1 MTLKLNLAKKNER
14 ILRKTN
20 RKADFNKFVASG
32 YTDLDIFRRVCKNDE
47 NLMIY
52 CCLKDSEL
60 REIVEKIKTIP
71 TSDEQMAY
79 LKRYQPY
86 MNENLERYNRC
97 CEFLAGHLKGFIEYS
112 AFRSANA
119 NGSYEDFTS
128 EFWLKYVK
136 VCDFYKERWFHQ
148 ETLGKKTK
156 VKYKKLLY
164 KEFLYVLRSSI
175 SSERKHLAFKA
186 TQDMN
191 ASVFKASL
199 DTKFEQQKSGNKS
212 NEKTL
217 GDVLPDQ
224 QVSEETLVEN
234 AHTMSLI
241 QKALNIAKTYPDGKA
256 LYDKIADFYEKQD
269 TAGVDKKVV
278 VLAKIFLY
286 RAGLVSPKV
295 LTFIKGLSPTYKQ
308 TYGISNMRLLRLLS
322 ENKPKKQHKIKTSKE
337 RSKEGNL
344 GWKELIIMR
353 RGEL

>member
-14 ILRKTN
+14 IVRGTN
-20 RKADFNKFVASG
+20 RKADFNKFIASG
-32 YTDLDIFRRVCKNDE
+32 YTDLDCFRKVCKNDE
-47 NLMIY
+47 DLMIY
-52 CCLKDSEL
+52 CCLTNEEL
-60 REIVEKIKTIP
+60 APIIEKIKEIP
-71 TSDEQMAY
+71 TVEEKRLY
-79 LKRYQPY
+79 LKKRQPY
-86 MNENLERYNRC
+86 MNETLERYDRC
-97 CEFLAGHLKGFIEYS
+97 CEFLASHLKGFIEYS

-128 EFWLKYVK
+128 EFWLKYVR
-136 VCDFYKERWFHQ
+136 VCEFYRTRWFFQ
-148 ETLGKKTK
+148 KDLKKKTT

-164 KEFLYVLRSSI
+164 REFLYVLRSSI

-186 TQDMN
+186 TQDMD

-199 DTKFEQQKSGNKS
+199 DTKFEQQKSGNKNS
-212 NEKTL
+212 EKTL

-224 QVSEETLVEN
+224 QVSEETLLEN
-234 AHTMSLI
+234 AHTTSLI
-241 QKALNIAKTYPDGKA
+241 DKALSIAKTYPDGLA

-295 LTFIKGLSPTYKQ
+295 LAFIKGLSPTYKQ
-308 TYGISNMRLLRLLS
+308 TYGISNMRLVRLLS
-322 ENKPKKQHKIKTSKE
+322 ENKPKKTHRIKTSKE